1 MKNPLVTFVIV
12 AYKHEN
18 FVREAIKGALQQ
30 TYSPLE
36 IIISDDC
43 SPDATYD
50 VICQELEGYHG
61 PHKVIV
67 NKNDKNLG
75 IVAHWNK
82 VFKLSSGQLIV
93 ASASDDVSLPN
104 RTQSLVDKWQNS
116 SVSAVYS
123 NAVFIDDEGQTGGEV
138 VRHGKDHLD
147 FKGII
152 QAGSTGVLGATA
164 AWDREV
170 FTTFGDVPGDVRN
183 EDGQLAFRAGLLK
196 GIAYLNQPLVQYR
209 THGDNISYGFA
220 MKEAD
225 ASTWLAMR
233 RKMFENKIKTFS
245 HWETLLQDH
254 GNVSTKGES
263 HHKYRILLQK
273 KILVLKAENDLI
285 NNEKSS
291 KISVLLRLVRI
302 RVRPITC
309 FRLCLLS
316 FFPKLYA
323 RIIQR
328 RAIQNG
334 AFRF

>member
-12 AYKHEN
+12 AYKHKN

-43 SPDATYD
+43 SPDGTYD

-116 SVSAVYS
+116 NVSAVYS
-123 NAVFIDDEGQTGGEV
+123 NAVSINDVGQVGEEV
-138 VRHGKDHLD
+138 VRYGKDHLD

-152 QAGSTGVLGATA
+152 QAGHTGVLGATA

-196 GIAYLNQPLVQYR
+196 GIAYINQPLVQYR

-233 RKMFENKIKTFS
+233 RKMFENQIKTFS
-245 HWETLLQDH
+245 HWEKLLQDYT
-254 GNVSTKGES
+254 NVSTKGENYY
-263 HHKYRILLQK
+263 KYRILLQK
-273 KILVLKAENDLI
+273 KISVLRAEIALI
-285 NNEKSS
+285 ENNKSS
-291 KISVLLRLVRI
+291 KISILVGL
-302 RVRPITC
+302 VCVGVKPATW
-309 FRLCLLS
+309 FRLFLLT
-316 FFPKLYA
+316 FFPNKYA

-328 RAIQNG
+328 RIEKNG